1 MKDFFIFLASFNIY
15 GYMLEHRIELGNL
28 KKKKKDLLGK
38 FGNNNA
44 NISNKIGSHDLTYKL

>member
-1 MKDFFIFLASFNIY
+1 MKDLFIYLFFIASFNIY

-28 KKKKKDLLGK
+28 KKKRKDLLGK

-44 NISNKIGSHDLTYKL
+44 NISNKIGSMT